1 MIRIMLNAYKYRLH
15 PTREQSE
22 FFNKSFGCVRFIYNW
37 GLQKRIEAYMKDKG
51 RISYVQLCAMLTDLK
66 KEEQYSWLREVSNE
80 CLQQALRNL
89 DAAFTRFFREKEG
102 FPRFKSKSR
111 SRQSYKAILSVHVDQ
126 ERRRIK
132 LPKIGWV
139 KYGNNRK
146 FEGDV
151 RSVTVSVTPSGKY
164 HVSVLVDDGK
174 EIPEKLPVTFDTTIG
189 IDMGI
194 KDFAVCSNGDT
205 YENPRYLIKAEQR
218 LRTLQRRL
226 SRKKKG
232 SNRRNRARMILARQH
247 EKVANRRQDYLHKIS
262 TKIVRENQAIVVE
275 DLNTKGMMR
284 NHRLSKAIG
293 ACGWSTFFKMLEYKC
308 ERQGKTFIRIGRF
321 DPSSKTCSC
330 GHVYRGLKLSEREWV
345 CPSCGSVND
354 RDLLAACNIKRF
366 GLQEQNLLFVNKPV
380 AHGGL
385 DVEVPTMDDR
395 QEIDLKSSVPVKRQ
409 YVQV

>member
-1 MIRIMLNAYKYRLH
+1 MLNAYKYRLH
-15 PTREQSE
+15 PTREQSR

-37 GLQKRIEAYMKDKG
+37 GLQKRIEAYAKDKG

-66 KEEQYSWLREVSNE
+66 KEGKYSWLRDVSTE
-80 CLQQALRNL
+80 CLQQSLRNL
-89 DAAFTRFFREKEG
+89 DAAFTRFFREKKG

-164 HVSVLVDDGK
+164 YVSVLVDDGK

-205 YENPRYLIKAEQR
+205 YENPGHLIKAEQR
-218 LRTLQRRL
+218 LRTLQKRL

-232 SNRRNRARMILARQH
+232 SNRRNRARMILAIQH

-321 DPSSKTCSC
+321 DPSSKMCSC

-345 CPSCGSVND
+345 CPNCGSVND

-380 AHGGL
+380 AHGGS

>member
-1 MIRIMLNAYKYRLH
+1 MLNAYKYRLH

-51 RISYVQLCAMLTDLK
+51 RISYVQLCSMLTDLK
-66 KEEQYSWLREVSNE
+66 KEEQYSWLRDVSTE

-89 DAAFTRFFREKEG
+89 DAAFTRFFREKKG

-205 YENPRYLIKAEQR
+205 YENPRHLIKAEQR
-218 LRTLQRRL
+218 LRNLQRRL

-232 SNRRNRARMILARQH
+232 SNRRNRARMILAIQH

-293 ACGWSTFFKMLEYKC
+293 ACGWSTFFNMLEYKC

-321 DPSSKTCSC
+321 DPSSKMCSC
-330 GHVYRGLKLSEREWV
+330 GHVYKGLKLSEREWV
-345 CPSCGSVND
+345 CPNCGSVND

-380 AHGGL
+380 AHGGS

-409 YVQV
+409 YVKA

>member
-1 MIRIMLNAYKYRLH
+1 MLNAYKYRLH

-37 GLQKRIEAYMKDKG
+37 GLQKRIEAYAKDKG
-51 RISYVQLCAMLTDLK
+51 RISYVQLCAMLTELK
-66 KEEQYSWLREVSNE
+66 KEEQYSWLREVSTE

-89 DAAFTRFFREKEG
+89 DAAFTRFFREKKG

-146 FEGDV
+146 FEGNV

-174 EIPEKLPVTFDTTIG
+174 ELPEKLPVTFDTTIG

-205 YENPRYLIKAEQR
+205 YENPRHLIKAEQR

-232 SNRRNRARMILARQH
+232 SNRRNRARMILAIQH

-321 DPSSKTCSC
+321 DPSSKMCSC

-345 CPSCGSVND
+345 CPNCGSVND

-380 AHGGL
+380 AHGGS

-409 YVQV
+409 YIQM

>member
-1 MIRIMLNAYKYRLH
+1 MLNAYKYRLH
-15 PTREQSE
+15 PTREQSK

-66 KEEQYSWLREVSNE
+66 KEEQYSWLREVSTE
-80 CLQQALRNL
+80 CLQQSLRNL
-89 DAAFTRFFREKEG
+89 DAAFTRFFRGKKG

-111 SRQSYKAILSVHVDQ
+111 SRQSYKAILFVHVDQ

-174 EIPEKLPVTFDTTIG
+174 ELPEKLPVTFDTTIG

-205 YENPRYLIKAEQR
+205 YENPRHLIKAEQR
-218 LRTLQRRL
+218 LRNLQRRL

-232 SNRRNRARMILARQH
+232 SNRRNRARMILAIQH

-275 DLNTKGMMR
+275 DLNIKGMMK
-284 NHRLSKAIG
+284 NHHLSKAIG

-345 CPSCGSVND
+345 CPNCGSVND

-380 AHGGL
+380 AHGGS

-409 YVQV
+409 YVKS

>member
-1 MIRIMLNAYKYRLH
+1 MLNAYKYRLH

-51 RISYVQLCAMLTDLK
+51 RISYVQLCALLTDLK
-66 KEEQYSWLREVSNE
+66 KEEQYSWLREVSTE
-80 CLQQALRNL
+80 CLQQSLRNL
-89 DAAFTRFFREKEG
+89 DAAFTRFFREKKG

-174 EIPEKLPVTFDTTIG
+174 ELPEKLPVTFDTTIG

-205 YENPRYLIKAEQR
+205 YENPRHLIKAEQR
-218 LRTLQRRL
+218 LRTLQKRL

-345 CPSCGSVND
+345 CPNCGSVND

-380 AHGGL
+380 AHGGS

>member
-1 MIRIMLNAYKYRLH
+1 MLNAYKYRLH
-15 PTREQSE
+15 PTREQSR

-80 CLQQALRNL
+80 CLQQSLRNL
-89 DAAFTRFFREKEG
+89 DAAFTRFFREKKG

-146 FEGDV
+146 FEGNV

-205 YENPRYLIKAEQR
+205 YENPRHLIKAEQR
-218 LRTLQRRL
+218 VRTLQRRL

-275 DLNTKGMMR
+275 DLNTKGMMK

-345 CPSCGSVND
+345 CPNCGSVND

-380 AHGGL
+380 AHGGS

-409 YVQV
+409 YIKV

>member
-1 MIRIMLNAYKYRLH
+1 MLNAYKYRLH
-15 PTREQSE
+15 PTREQSG

-51 RISYVQLCAMLTDLK
+51 RISYVQLCAMLTELK
-66 KEEQYSWLREVSNE
+66 KDEQYSWLRDVSNE

-89 DAAFTRFFREKEG
+89 DAAFTRFFREKKG

-111 SRQSYKAILSVHVDQ
+111 SRQPYKAILSVHVDQ

-146 FEGDV
+146 FEGNV

-205 YENPRYLIKAEQR
+205 YENPRHLIKAEQR
-218 LRTLQRRL
+218 LRTLQKRL

-321 DPSSKTCSC
+321 DPSSKMCSC
-330 GHVYRGLKLSEREWV
+330 GHVHRGLKLSEREWV
-345 CPSCGSVND
+345 CPNCGSVND

-380 AHGGL
+380 AHGGS

-409 YVQV
+409 HVKA

>member
-1 MIRIMLNAYKYRLH
+1 MLNAYKYRLH
-15 PTREQSE
+15 PTREQSK

-37 GLQKRIEAYMKDKG
+37 GLQNRIDAYMKDKG

-66 KEEQYSWLREVSNE
+66 KDEQYSWLREVSNE
-80 CLQQALRNL
+80 CLQQSLRNI
-89 DAAFTRFFREKEG
+89 DAAFTRFFREKKG
-102 FPRFKSKSR
+102 FPKFKSKSR

-151 RSVTVSVTPSGKY
+151 RSVTVSMTPSGKY
-164 HVSVLVDDGK
+164 YVSVLVDDGK

-205 YENPRYLIKAEQR
+205 YENPRHLIKAEQR
-218 LRTLQRRL
+218 LRTLQKRL

-232 SNRRNRARMILARQH
+232 SNRRNRARMILAIQH

-321 DPSSKTCSC
+321 DPSSKMCSC

-345 CPSCGSVND
+345 CPNCGSVND

-380 AHGGL
+380 AHGGS

-409 YVQV
+409 YVKS

>member
-1 MIRIMLNAYKYRLH
+1 MLNAYKYRLH
-15 PTREQSE
+15 PTREQSG

-51 RISYVQLCAMLTDLK
+51 RISYVQLCAMLTELK

-80 CLQQALRNL
+80 CLQQSLRNL
-89 DAAFTRFFREKEG
+89 DAAFTRFFREKKG

-205 YENPRYLIKAEQR
+205 YENPRHLIKAEQR

-247 EKVANRRQDYLHKIS
+247 ENVVNRRQDYLHKIS

-275 DLNTKGMMR
+275 DLNTKGMMK

-321 DPSSKTCSC
+321 DPSSKMCSC
-330 GHVYRGLKLSEREWV
+330 GHVYRGLKLSESEWV
-345 CPSCGSVND
+345 CPNCGSVND

-380 AHGGL
+380 AHGGS

-409 YVQV
+409 YVKA

>member
-1 MIRIMLNAYKYRLH
+1 MLNAYKYRLH

-51 RISYVQLCAMLTDLK
+51 RISYVQLCAMLTELK

-89 DAAFTRFFREKEG
+89 DAAFTRFFREKKG

-205 YENPRYLIKAEQR
+205 YENPRHLIKAEQR

-232 SNRRNRARMILARQH
+232 SNRRNRARMILAIQH

-293 ACGWSTFFKMLEYKC
+293 ACGWSTFFNMLEYKC

-321 DPSSKTCSC
+321 DPSSKMCSC
-330 GHVYRGLKLSEREWV
+330 GHVHRGLKLSEREWV
-345 CPSCGSVND
+345 CPNCGSVND

-366 GLQEQNLLFVNKPV
+366 GLQEQNLLFNKKPL
-380 AHGGL
+380 AQRGS

-395 QEIDLKSSVPVKRQ
+395 QEIDLKSSVPMKRQ

>member
-1 MIRIMLNAYKYRLH
+1 MLNAYKYRLH
-15 PTREQSE
+15 PTMEQSE

-37 GLQKRIEAYMKDKG
+37 GLQNRIDAYMKDKG

-66 KEEQYSWLREVSNE
+66 KDEQYSWLREVSNE
-80 CLQQALRNL
+80 CLQQSLRNI
-89 DAAFTRFFREKEG
+89 DAAFTRFFREKKG
-102 FPRFKSKSR
+102 FPKFKSKSR

-151 RSVTVSVTPSGKY
+151 RSVTVSMTPSGKY

-205 YENPRYLIKAEQR
+205 YENPGHLIKAEQR

-275 DLNTKGMMR
+275 DLNTKGMMK

-321 DPSSKTCSC
+321 DPSSKMCSC

-345 CPSCGSVND
+345 CPNCGSVND

-380 AHGGL
+380 AHGGS

-409 YVQV
+409 YIQM

>member
-1 MIRIMLNAYKYRLH
+1 MLNAYKYRLH
-15 PTREQSE
+15 PTREQSG

-51 RISYVQLCAMLTDLK
+51 RISYVQLCAMLTELK
-66 KEEQYSWLREVSNE
+66 KDEQYSWLRDVSNE

-89 DAAFTRFFREKEG
+89 DAAFTRFFREKKG

-146 FEGDV
+146 FEGNV

-205 YENPRYLIKAEQR
+205 YENPRHLIKAEQR
-218 LRTLQRRL
+218 LRTLQKRL

-330 GHVYRGLKLSEREWV
+330 GHVYKGLKLFEREWV
-345 CPSCGSVND
+345 CPNCGSVND

-380 AHGGL
+380 AHGGS

>member
-1 MIRIMLNAYKYRLH
+1 MLNAYKYRLH
-15 PTREQSE
+15 PTREQSG

-51 RISYVQLCAMLTDLK
+51 RISYVQLCAMLTELK

-80 CLQQALRNL
+80 CLQQSLRNL
-89 DAAFTRFFREKEG
+89 DAAFTRFFREKKG
-102 FPRFKSKSR
+102 FPRFKSKNR

-132 LPKIGWV
+132 LPKVGWV

-205 YENPRYLIKAEQR
+205 YENPRHLIKAEQR

-232 SNRRNRARMILARQH
+232 SNRRNRARMILAIQH

-275 DLNTKGMMR
+275 DLNIKGMMR

-293 ACGWSTFFKMLEYKC
+293 ACGWSTFFNMLEYKC

-321 DPSSKTCSC
+321 DPSSKMCSC

-345 CPSCGSVND
+345 CPNCGSVND

-366 GLQEQNLLFVNKPV
+366 GLQEQNLLFNKKPL
-380 AHGGL
+380 AQRGS

-395 QEIDLKSSVPVKRQ
+395 QDIDLKSSVPVKRQ

>member
-1 MIRIMLNAYKYRLH
+1 MLNAYKYRLH
-15 PTREQSE
+15 PTREQSG

-66 KEEQYSWLREVSNE
+66 KEEQYSWLREVSTE
-80 CLQQALRNL
+80 CLQQSLRNL
-89 DAAFTRFFREKEG
+89 DAAFTRFFREKKG

-205 YENPRYLIKAEQR
+205 YENPGHLIKAEQR
-218 LRTLQRRL
+218 LRTLQKRL

-275 DLNTKGMMR
+275 DLNTKGMMK

-345 CPSCGSVND
+345 CPNCGSVND

-380 AHGGL
+380 AHGGS

>member
-1 MIRIMLNAYKYRLH
+1 MLNAYKYRLH
-15 PTREQSE
+15 PTMEQSE

-37 GLQKRIEAYMKDKG
+37 GLQKRIEAYAKDKG

-66 KEEQYSWLREVSNE
+66 KEEQYSWLKEVSNE
-80 CLQQALRNL
+80 CLQQSLRNL
-89 DAAFTRFFREKEG
+89 DAAFTRFFREKKG
-102 FPRFKSKSR
+102 FPKFKSKSR
-111 SRQSYKAILSVHVDQ
+111 SRQSYKAINNIQINQ

-132 LPKIGWV
+132 LPKVGWV

-205 YENPRYLIKAEQR
+205 YENPKYLIKFEQR
-218 LRTLQRRL
+218 LRTLQKRL

-232 SNRRNRARMILARQH
+232 SNRRNRARMILAIQH

-321 DPSSKTCSC
+321 DPSSKMCSC

-345 CPSCGSVND
+345 CPNCGSVND

-380 AHGGL
+380 AHGGS

-409 YVQV
+409 YIQM

>member
-1 MIRIMLNAYKYRLH
+1 MLNAYKYRLH
-15 PTREQSE
+15 PTREQSR

-37 GLQKRIEAYMKDKG
+37 GLQKRIDAYMKDKG

-66 KEEQYSWLREVSNE
+66 KEGKYSWLRDVSTE
-80 CLQQALRNL
+80 CLQQSLRNL
-89 DAAFTRFFREKEG
+89 DAAFTRFFREKKG

-164 HVSVLVDDGK
+164 YVSVLVDDGK

-205 YENPRYLIKAEQR
+205 YENPGHLIKAEQR
-218 LRTLQRRL
+218 LRTLQKRL

-232 SNRRNRARMILARQH
+232 SNRRNRARMILAIQH

-321 DPSSKTCSC
+321 DPSSKMCSC

-345 CPSCGSVND
+345 CPNCGSVND

-380 AHGGL
+380 AHGGS

>member
-1 MIRIMLNAYKYRLH
+1 MLNAYKYRLH
-15 PTREQSE
+15 PTREQSG

-37 GLQKRIEAYMKDKG
+37 GLQKRIEAYAKDKG
-51 RISYVQLCAMLTDLK
+51 RISYVQLCAMLTELK
-66 KEEQYSWLREVSNE
+66 KDEQYSWLRDVSNE

-89 DAAFTRFFREKEG
+89 DAAFTRFFREKKG

-146 FEGDV
+146 FEGNV

-205 YENPRYLIKAEQR
+205 YENPRHLIKAEQR

-232 SNRRNRARMILARQH
+232 SNRRNRARMILAIQH

-293 ACGWSTFFKMLEYKC
+293 ACGWSTFFNMLEYKC

-321 DPSSKTCSC
+321 DPSSKMCSC
-330 GHVYRGLKLSEREWV
+330 GHVHRGLKLSEREWV
-345 CPSCGSVND
+345 CPNCGSVND

-366 GLQEQNLLFVNKPV
+366 GLQEQNLLFNKKPL
-380 AHGGL
+380 AQRGS

>member
-1 MIRIMLNAYKYRLH
+1 
-15 PTREQSE
+15 
-22 FFNKSFGCVRFIYNW
+22 
-37 GLQKRIEAYMKDKG
+37 MKDKG
-51 RISYVQLCAMLTDLK
+51 RISFVQLCAMLTDLK

-89 DAAFTRFFREKEG
+89 DAAFTRFFREKKG
-102 FPRFKSKSR
+102 FPKFKSKNR
-111 SRQSYKAILSVHVDQ
+111 SRQSYKAISSVHVDQ

-164 HVSVLVDDGK
+164 YVSVLVDDGK

-205 YENPRYLIKAEQR
+205 YENPRHLIKAEQR

-232 SNRRNRARMILARQH
+232 SNRRNRARMILAIQH

-284 NHRLSKAIG
+284 NHRLAKAIG

-308 ERQGKTFIRIGRF
+308 ERQGKTFIKIGRF
-321 DPSSKTCSC
+321 DPSSKMCSC

-345 CPSCGSVND
+345 CPKCGSVND

-366 GLQEQNLLFVNKPV
+366 GLQEQNLLFNKKPL
-380 AHGGL
+380 AQRGS

-409 YVQV
+409 YINV

>member
-1 MIRIMLNAYKYRLH
+1 MLNAYKYRLH
-15 PTREQSE
+15 PTREQSG

-37 GLQKRIEAYMKDKG
+37 GLQKRIEAYVKDKG
-51 RISYVQLCAMLTDLK
+51 RISYVQLCAMLTELK
-66 KEEQYSWLREVSNE
+66 KDEQYSWLREVSNE
-80 CLQQALRNL
+80 CLQQSLRNL
-89 DAAFTRFFREKEG
+89 DAAFTRFFREKKG

-151 RSVTVSVTPSGKY
+151 RSVTVSVTHSGKY
-164 HVSVLVDDGK
+164 YVSVLVDDGK

-189 IDMGI
+189 VDMGI

-205 YENPRYLIKAEQR
+205 YENPRHLIKAEQR

-232 SNRRNRARMILARQH
+232 SNRRNRARMILAIQH

-275 DLNTKGMMR
+275 DLNTKGMMK

-321 DPSSKTCSC
+321 DPSSKMCSC

-345 CPSCGSVND
+345 CPNCGSVND

-380 AHGGL
+380 AHGGS

-409 YVQV
+409 YIQM

>member
-1 MIRIMLNAYKYRLH
+1 MLNAYKYRLH
-15 PTREQSE
+15 PTREQSR

-37 GLQKRIEAYMKDKG
+37 GLQKRIEAYAKDKG
-51 RISYVQLCAMLTDLK
+51 RISYVQLCAMLTELK
-66 KEEQYSWLREVSNE
+66 KEEQYSWLREVSTE

-89 DAAFTRFFREKEG
+89 DAAFTRFFREKKG

-164 HVSVLVDDGK
+164 YVSVLVDDGK

-205 YENPRYLIKAEQR
+205 YENPGHLIKAEQR
-218 LRTLQRRL
+218 LRTLQKRL

-232 SNRRNRARMILARQH
+232 SNRRNRARMILAIQH

-321 DPSSKTCSC
+321 DPSSKMCSC

-345 CPSCGSVND
+345 CPNCGSVND

-380 AHGGL
+380 AHGGS

>member
-1 MIRIMLNAYKYRLH
+1 MLNAYKYRLH

-51 RISYVQLCAMLTDLK
+51 RISYVQLCSMLTDLK
-66 KEEQYSWLREVSNE
+66 KEEQYSWLRDVSTE

-89 DAAFTRFFREKEG
+89 DAAFTRFFREKKG

-111 SRQSYKAILSVHVDQ
+111 SRQSCKAILSVHVGQ

-205 YENPRYLIKAEQR
+205 YENPRHLIKAEQR

-232 SNRRNRARMILARQH
+232 SNRRNRAIMILARQH

-275 DLNTKGMMR
+275 DLNIKGMMR

-293 ACGWSTFFKMLEYKC
+293 ACGWSTFFNMLEYKC

-321 DPSSKTCSC
+321 DPSSKMCSC
-330 GHVYRGLKLSEREWV
+330 GHVYKGLKLSEREWV

-380 AHGGL
+380 AHGGS

-409 YVQV
+409 YVKA

>member
-1 MIRIMLNAYKYRLH
+1 MLNAYKYRLH

-37 GLQKRIEAYMKDKG
+37 GLQKRIDAYMKDKG

-66 KEEQYSWLREVSNE
+66 KEGKYSWLRDVSTE
-80 CLQQALRNL
+80 CLQQSLRNL
-89 DAAFTRFFREKEG
+89 DAAFTRFFREKKG

-164 HVSVLVDDGK
+164 YVSVLVDDGK
-174 EIPEKLPVTFDTTIG
+174 ELPEKLPVTFDTTIG

-218 LRTLQRRL
+218 LRTLQKRL

-275 DLNTKGMMR
+275 DLNTKGMMK

-321 DPSSKTCSC
+321 DPSSKMCSC

-345 CPSCGSVND
+345 CPNCGSVND

-380 AHGGL
+380 AHGGS

-409 YVQV
+409 YIKV

>member
-1 MIRIMLNAYKYRLH
+1 MLNAYKYRLH

-37 GLQKRIEAYMKDKG
+37 GLQKRIEAYAKDKG
-51 RISYVQLCAMLTDLK
+51 RISYVQLCAMLTELK
-66 KEEQYSWLREVSNE
+66 KEEQYSWLREVSTE

-89 DAAFTRFFREKEG
+89 DAAFTRFFREKKG

-205 YENPRYLIKAEQR
+205 YENPRHLIKAEQR

-232 SNRRNRARMILARQH
+232 SNRRNRARMILAIQH

-321 DPSSKTCSC
+321 DPSSKMCSC

-345 CPSCGSVND
+345 CPNCGSVND

-380 AHGGL
+380 AHGGS

-409 YVQV
+409 YIKV

>member
-1 MIRIMLNAYKYRLH
+1 MLNAYKYRLH

-22 FFNKSFGCVRFIYNW
+22 FFNKSFGCVRFMYNW

-66 KEEQYSWLREVSNE
+66 KEEQYSWLREVSTE
-80 CLQQALRNL
+80 CLQQSLRNL
-89 DAAFTRFFREKEG
+89 DAAFTRFFREKKG

-132 LPKIGWV
+132 LPKVGWV

-205 YENPRYLIKAEQR
+205 YENPRHLIKAEQR
-218 LRTLQRRL
+218 LRTLQKRL

-232 SNRRNRARMILARQH
+232 SNRRNRARMILAIQH

-330 GHVYRGLKLSEREWV
+330 GHVYKGLKLYEREWV
-345 CPSCGSVND
+345 CPNCGSVND

-366 GLQEQNLLFVNKPV
+366 GLQEQNLLFNNKPL
-380 AHGGL
+380 AQRGS

-395 QEIDLKSSVPVKRQ
+395 QDIDLKSSVPVKRQ
-409 YVQV
+409 YIKV

>member
-1 MIRIMLNAYKYRLH
+1 MLNAYKYRLH
-15 PTREQSE
+15 PTREQSG

-51 RISYVQLCAMLTDLK
+51 RISYVQLCAMLTELK
-66 KEEQYSWLREVSNE
+66 KDEQYSWLRDVSNE

-89 DAAFTRFFREKEG
+89 DAAFTRFFREKKG

-146 FEGDV
+146 FEGNV

-205 YENPRYLIKAEQR
+205 YENPRHLIKAEQR
-218 LRTLQRRL
+218 LRTLQKRL

-330 GHVYRGLKLSEREWV
+330 GHVYKGLKLFEREWV
-345 CPSCGSVND
+345 CPNCGSVND

-366 GLQEQNLLFVNKPV
+366 GLQEQNLLFNKKPL
-380 AHGGL
+380 AQRGS

>member
-1 MIRIMLNAYKYRLH
+1 
-15 PTREQSE
+15 
-22 FFNKSFGCVRFIYNW
+22 
-37 GLQKRIEAYMKDKG
+37 
-51 RISYVQLCAMLTDLK
+51 MLTDLK

-80 CLQQALRNL
+80 CLQQSLRNL
-89 DAAFTRFFREKEG
+89 DAAFTRFFREKKG

-146 FEGDV
+146 FEGNV

-164 HVSVLVDDGK
+164 YVSVLVDDGK

-205 YENPRYLIKAEQR
+205 YENPRHLIKAEQR

-321 DPSSKTCSC
+321 DPSSKMCSC
-330 GHVYRGLKLSEREWV
+330 GHVYKGLKLSEREWV
-345 CPSCGSVND
+345 CPNCGSVND

-366 GLQEQNLLFVNKPV
+366 GLQEQNLLFNKKPL
-380 AHGGL
+380 AQRGS

>member
-1 MIRIMLNAYKYRLH
+1 MLNAYKYRLH

-51 RISYVQLCAMLTDLK
+51 RISYVQLCSMLTDLK
-66 KEEQYSWLREVSNE
+66 KEEQYSWLRDVSTE

-89 DAAFTRFFREKEG
+89 DAAFTRFFREKKG

-205 YENPRYLIKAEQR
+205 YENPRHLIKAEQR

-232 SNRRNRARMILARQH
+232 SNRRNRARMILAIQH

-275 DLNTKGMMR
+275 DLNIKGMMR

-293 ACGWSTFFKMLEYKC
+293 ACGWSTFFNMLEYKC

-321 DPSSKTCSC
+321 DPSSKMCSC
-330 GHVYRGLKLSEREWV
+330 GHVYKGLKLSEREWV
-345 CPSCGSVND
+345 CPNCGSVND

-380 AHGGL
+380 AHGGS

-409 YVQV
+409 YVKA

>member
-1 MIRIMLNAYKYRLH
+1 MLNAYKYRLH
-15 PTREQSE
+15 PTREQSG
-22 FFNKSFGCVRFIYNW
+22 FFNKSFGCVRFMYNW

-51 RISYVQLCAMLTDLK
+51 RISFVQLCAMLTDLK

-80 CLQQALRNL
+80 CLQQSLRNL
-89 DAAFTRFFREKEG
+89 DAAFTRFFREKKG
-102 FPRFKSKSR
+102 FPKFKSKNR
-111 SRQSYKAILSVHVDQ
+111 SRQSYKAISSVHVDQ

-205 YENPRYLIKAEQR
+205 YENPGHLIKAEQR
-218 LRTLQRRL
+218 LRTLQKRL

-275 DLNTKGMMR
+275 DLNTKGMMK

-345 CPSCGSVND
+345 CPNCGSVND

-380 AHGGL
+380 AHGSS

-395 QEIDLKSSVPVKRQ
+395 QGIDLKSSVPVKRQ

>member
-1 MIRIMLNAYKYRLH
+1 MLNAYKYRLH
-15 PTREQSE
+15 PTREQSG

-51 RISYVQLCAMLTDLK
+51 RISYVQLCAMLTELK
-66 KEEQYSWLREVSNE
+66 KEEQYSWLREVSTE

-89 DAAFTRFFREKEG
+89 DAAFTRFFREKKG

-151 RSVTVSVTPSGKY
+151 RSVTVNMTPSGKY
-164 HVSVLVDDGK
+164 YVSVLVDDGK

-205 YENPRYLIKAEQR
+205 YENPRHLIKAEQR

-232 SNRRNRARMILARQH
+232 SNRRNRARMILAIQH

-321 DPSSKTCSC
+321 DPSSKMCSC

-345 CPSCGSVND
+345 CPNCGSVND

-380 AHGGL
+380 AHGGS